1 MAVPV
6 AAIAKAAAVILS
18 DERARK
24 AVGWTVAAVLS
35 PVILIIVVIC
45 ALCSGTADHNSA
57 AVELSFHGGVISSQ
71 VPPEYRQYIEDM
83 RESFTG
89 LDGAVSEITPL
100 IEGGSI
106 DDTRMKAIFYA
117 LFFGS
122 ENLRMDGADY
132 RNFADCFVR
141 YEERI
146 RTVTDA
152 DGNESEENYTV
163 AIPITDLGTVYA
175 NLESTLGRTIT
186 PDDQAN
192 AQRVYILALYGSAAG
207 AGGGNGLP
215 PGVEMGEGTFADLM
229 AEATKYIG
237 FPYVWGGSTPA
248 TSFDC
253 SGFVCWVYTQSGV
266 YNLPRTTA
274 TGIYNQCAI
283 VPKAEAKPGD
293 LIFFTRTY
301 ATTKPVS
308 HVGIYV
314 GGGQMLHC
322 GSPIGY
328 ANIESNYWREHF
340 YAIGRLPAGM

>member
-6 AAIAKAAAVILS
+6 AAIAKAAAAILS

-24 AVGWTVAAVLS
+24 TVGWIIAAVLS

-45 ALCSGTADHNSA
+45 ALCCGTADHNSA
-57 AVELSFHGGVISSQ
+57 AVDLSFHGGVISSQ
-71 VPPEYRQYIEDM
+71 VPADYRGYIEDM
-83 RESFTG
+83 RDSFAG
-89 LDGAVSEITPL
+89 LDAAVSEITPMV
-100 IEGGSI
+100 EDGSI
-106 DDTRMKAIFYA
+106 DVTRMKAIFYA
-117 LFFGS
+117 LFFGA
-122 ENLRMDGADY
+122 ENLRMDSSDY
-132 RNFADCFVR
+132 RSFADCFVR
-141 YEERI
+141 YEERT

-152 DGNESEENYTV
+152 DGNESEETYTV
-163 AIPITDLGTVYA
+163 AIPITDLTTVYG
-175 NLESTLGRTIT
+175 NLQSALGRTIT
-186 PDDQAN
+186 TEDQAN

-207 AGGGNGLP
+207 AGGGSGLP

-308 HVGIYV
+308 HVGIYI

-328 ANIESNYWREHF
+328 ANINSKYWQEHF
-340 YAIGRLPAGM
+340 YAIGRLPQ

>member
-6 AAIAKAAAVILS
+6 TAIAKTAAAILS
-18 DERARK
+18 NERMRK
-24 AVGWTVAAVLS
+24 TVGWIVAAVLS
-35 PVILIIVVIC
+35 PIILIIVVFC
-45 ALCSGTADHNSA
+45 ALCCGTADHNTA
-57 AVELSFHGGVISSQ
+57 AVDLSFHDGAISSQ
-71 VPPEYRQYIEDM
+71 MPVEYRSYIEDM
-83 RESFTG
+83 RSSFVE
-89 LDGAVSEITPL
+89 LDGVVSEIAPM
-100 IEGGSI
+100 IENGSL
-106 DDTRMKAIFYA
+106 DADQMKAIFYA

-141 YEERI
+141 YEERT

-152 DGNESEENYTV
+152 DGNESEETYTV

-175 NLESTLGRTIT
+175 NLESTFGRTIT

-192 AQRVYILALYGSAAG
+192 AQRVYILAVYGSAAG

-215 PGVEMGEGTFADLM
+215 PGVEMGAGSFADLM

-237 FPYVWGGSTPA
+237 FPYVWGGSTPT

-253 SGFVCWVYTQSGV
+253 SGFVCWVYTKSGV
-266 YNLPRTTA
+266 CNLPRTTA
-274 TGIYNQCAI
+274 WGIYNRCAI
-283 VPKAEAKPGD
+283 VPKVEAKPGD

-301 ATTKPVS
+301 ACNGPVS

-340 YAIGRLPAGM
+340 YAIGRLPSGM